1 MALGLHRRRDQTTD
15 LTSEQNDENLDT
27 IESAIA
33 AAGGGPGAPVT
44 SVNGKTGVV
53 DLDASDVGAAPVG
66 HSHGAA
72 AAPST
77 PGFMTGSDK
86 AKLDGIATGATANAP
101 NASLLDRTNH
111 TGTQSIATVSGLQAA
126 LDSKAATGALPADGS
141 LTLAKL
147 AQSGAGLGQVPM
159 WDGSKYAPGTPAAGG
174 QTIYVRPEE
183 QAGATTEDKLN
194 AAIAAAITL
203 SRPLLLS
210 AAYSITSALVTVT
223 LSDGQI
229 LRAVGDGS
237 IVTAANVTNPLVIQ
251 AGWPS
256 ALAVTAIAFTTH
268 TFPGDSVAATECT
281 KVTVPG
287 HTFVIGDLAHIT
299 AEDAIPGS
307 TLGPSSAPRRI
318 GEKAYVGDVSGN
330 DVYFAGALI
339 EAYVTSPRIVKV
351 PQKSRLIWDG
361 PGFDATAGQSWS
373 VVNMVARG
381 LYRPYV
387 QASFRNGY
395 HAGLQLQSCFEAEID
410 IDGSKFLDRVS
421 SQGIAGYV
429 VQDLGSFQTKGVV
442 DAMDARHAYTTG
454 SNSTASTGSA
464 PYLYGRTIGARVR
477 GAAISCSSAAFDLHS
492 EALDCSLEAVSVT
505 GGILGE
511 DSNGSGIQMRG
522 RGNKSIGATV
532 RNSPHGVQFYA
543 QVSGDCWDNTISGL
557 DYAGLGDAIRFGSP
571 SPSIKS
577 KRNRVLG
584 GSFRID
590 NNRAAYIQN
599 ADGVIIEG
607 GYFALTGA
615 QTAPNLAILDGAA
628 SVTLRRCT
636 LDLTDYTGSA
646 SVDYAAF
653 AAASTLNI
661 LEIEE
666 PIVIDPNGKLRSWFN
681 AANTSGVIVLKDI
694 PKNVPLASGSAI
706 INGDG
711 LDASSITYRITDG
724 DTIAAALLTGNTPDA
739 VKTRMDSLRE
749 AGASVYQMP
758 MGRAFTTHP
767 DTGEPVFNTPADMR
781 DSFLGLPGLYEIKAQ
796 VIEWSGAARD
806 LALTDDRMVLRA
818 THATPTLTI
827 RNDSNVPYP
836 AGMMLA
842 GTSLNP
848 LTIALEAGVT
858 VNGSSSVPQ
867 QIAQEALACGF
878 SLRKNAMAN
887 SWTMVAGLVLPDAP
901 AYTAPTTVASA
912 ILSLLEATA
921 NGTNKANIRPAAAMA
936 ADADI
941 TLPGI
946 SGTLALLSQ
955 VLRPDTS
962 TALAVGYDN
971 TEFSLTLTGTVTP
984 AVANGYKQKGTN
996 NAAFTLAVPAG
1007 ACDIQIDITNGAT
1020 AGAVTFS
1027 GFTQVDNVGDL
1038 DTINGHKF
1046 RLYIS
1051 TGTAGSHVTIKRM
1064 V

>member
-1 MALGLHRRRDQTTD
+1 M
-15 LTSEQNDENLDT
+15 
-27 IESAIA
+27 
-33 AAGGGPGAPVT
+33 
-44 SVNGKTGVV
+44 
-53 DLDASDVGAAPVG
+53 
-66 HSHGAA
+66 
-72 AAPST
+72 
-77 PGFMTGSDK
+77 
-86 AKLDGIATGATANAP
+86 
-101 NASLLDRTNH
+101 
-111 TGTQSIATVSGLQAA
+111 SG
-126 LDSKAATGALPADGS
+126 
-141 LTLAKL
+141 
-147 AQSGAGLGQVPM
+147 
-159 WDGSKYAPGTPAAGG
+159 
-174 QTIYVRPEE
+174 
-183 QAGATTEDKLN
+183 
-194 AAIAAAITL
+194 
-203 SRPLLLS
+203 
-210 AAYSITSALVTVT
+210 TSA
-223 LSDGQI
+223 G
-229 LRAVGDGS
+229 
-237 IVTAANVTNPLVIQ
+237 
-251 AGWPS
+251 
-256 ALAVTAIAFTTH
+256 TT
-268 TFPGDSVAATECT
+268 
-281 KVTVPG
+281 
-287 HTFVIGDLAHIT
+287 
-299 AEDAIPGS
+299 S
-307 TLGPSSAPRRI
+307 T
-318 GEKAYVGDVSGN
+318 
-330 DVYFAGALI
+330 FAGALI

-421 SQGIAGYV
+421 SQA
-429 VQDLGSFQTKGVV
+429 SP
-442 DAMDARHAYTTG
+442 AMSCRISDPSRRRVSSMRWTPGTPTRRVELDGEHRQR
-454 SNSTASTGSA
+454 

-505 GGILGE
+505 GESWARTATAPESRCGAAATRASAPRSETRRTACSSMPRSPAIAGTTR
-511 DSNGSGIQMRG
+511 SRVSTMPGS
-522 RGNKSIGATV
+522 AT
-532 RNSPHGVQFYA
+532 R
-543 QVSGDCWDNTISGL
+543 SGS
-557 DYAGLGDAIRFGSP
+557 AAS

-694 PKNVPLASGSAI
+694 PKNAAGKWQRDHQRRWSRRLVDHLSDHRRRYHRRRPPDRKHPRRGEDP
-706 INGDG
+706 DG
-711 LDASSITYRITDG
+711 LAPR
-724 DTIAAALLTGNTPDA
+724 
-739 VKTRMDSLRE
+739 
-749 AGASVYQMP
+749 
-758 MGRAFTTHP
+758 GR
-767 DTGEPVFNTPADMR
+767 R
-781 DSFLGLPGLYEIKAQ
+781 LGLSDAHGTRLHHAPGHRRAGLQHPGRHAGQ
-796 VIEWSGAARD
+796 LPGAARALRDQGPGDRVVGAARD

-887 SWTMVAGLVLPDAP
+887 SWTMVAGLGVLPDAP

-996 NAAFTLAVPAG
+996 NAAFTLAVPRAPATSRSTSPTARRRGGHLLRLHPGRQRRRPRHDQRAQVSALHLDGHRRLTRHHQADGLMVRGPIHHFLRDGDASILTAALWEARGPSAG
-1007 ACDIQIDITNGAT
+1007 TSSSPTTAT
-1020 AGAVTFS
+1020 ATCRSRPRLSPNAPMS
-1027 GFTQVDNVGDL
+1027 G
-1038 DTINGHKF
+1038 
-1046 RLYIS
+1046 
-1051 TGTAGSHVTIKRM
+1051 
-1064 V
+1064 

>member
-1 MALGLHRRRDQTTD
+1 MPLGLHRRRDQSTD
-15 LTSEQNDENLDT
+15 LTSDQNDDNLDI

-44 SVNGKTGVV
+44 SVNGHTGVV
-53 DLDASDVGAAPVG
+53 DLDASDVGASPVG

-77 PGFMTGSDK
+77 PGFMTGADK
-86 AKLDGIATGATANAP
+86 SKLDGIAPNATANAP
-101 NASLLDRTNH
+101 DASLLNRANH
-111 TGTQSIATVSGLQAA
+111 TGTQAMATVSGLQVA
-126 LDSKAATGALPADGS
+126 LDGKAAVGSLPADGS
-141 LTLAKL
+141 LTLLKL
-147 AQSGAGLGQVPM
+147 AQSGASVGQVPV
-159 WDGSKYAPGTPAAGG
+159 WDGEKYAPGTPAAGG

-183 QAGATTEDKLN
+183 QAGATTEDKLS
-194 AAIAAAITL
+194 AAIAAAISL
-203 SRPLLLS
+203 GRPLLLS
-210 AAYSITSALVTVT
+210 AVYSITSALTTAT
-223 LSDGQI
+223 LSDGQT
-229 LRAVGDGS
+229 LHFVGDGS
-237 IVTAANVTNPLVIQ
+237 ILVAANIANPLVIQ
-251 AGWPS
+251 AIWPS
-256 ALAVTAIAFTTH
+256 ALAVTAVTLTTH
-268 TFPGDSVAATECT
+268 LFPGDSVAATECT
-281 KVTVPG
+281 KITVPG
-287 HTFVIGDLAHIT
+287 HSFAIGDLAHIV

-318 GEKAYVGDVSGN
+318 GEKCYVGDVSGN
-330 DVYFAGALI
+330 DIFISGFLI
-339 EAYVTSPRIVKV
+339 ESYATSPRIVKV
-351 PQKSRLIWDG
+351 PQKARLIWDG
-361 PGFDATAGQSWS
+361 PTIDHTAGQAWNVTSLL
-373 VVNMVARG
+373 VRG
-381 LYRPYV
+381 LYRPYIRT
-387 QASFRNGY
+387 SIRNGY
-395 HAGLQLQSCFEAEID
+395 HCGLQLQSTFQAEID
-410 IDGSKFLDRVS
+410 VDGSRFLDRVS

-429 VQDLGSFQTKGVV
+429 VQDIGGFQTKGVV

-454 SNSTASTGSA
+454 SNSTASTGSS
-464 PYLYGRTIGARVR
+464 PYLYGRTIGARIG
-477 GAAISCSSAAFDLHS
+477 GAAIGCSSAAFDAHS
-492 EALDCSLEAVSVT
+492 EAIDCAFEWVSVN

-522 RGNKSIGATV
+522 RNNKSIGATV
-532 RNSPHGVQFYA
+532 RNSPHGAQFYA
-543 QVSGDCWDNTISGL
+543 QVEGDCLDNVVSGL
-557 DYAGLGDAIRFGSP
+557 DYFGLGDGIRFGSP
-571 SPSIKS
+571 GSSIKS

-584 GSFRID
+584 GSFRVD
-590 NNRAAYIQN
+590 NNRAVYAQN
-599 ADGVIIEG
+599 TDGLVIEG

-636 LDLTDYTGSA
+636 LDLTDYAGSA

-796 VIEWSGAARD
+796 VIEWSGAARN

-848 LTIALEAGVT
+848 LTIAMEAGVT
-858 VNGSSSVPQ
+858 INGQSAPLVV
-867 QIAQEALACGF
+867 AQESLACGF

-1020 AGAVTFS
+1020 AGAITFS